1 VSAAE
6 ASIAVE
12 STTVVSATDE
22 SAGGV
27 SVVEVEQAESN
38 VIAARIRI
46 VFFIFFVV
54 FLIFYLFVFIL
65 NNK

>member
-1 VSAAE
+1 VSAAG

-12 STTVVSATDE
+12 STNVVSATAE
-22 SAGGV
+22 SAGAV
-27 SVVEVEQAESN
+27 SVVEVEQAESR

-46 VFFIFFVV
+46 EFFIFFVV

-65 NNK
+65 KN

>member
-1 VSAAE
+1 VSAVG

-12 STTVVSATDE
+12 STTVVSATAE
-22 SAGGV
+22 SAGAV

-46 VFFIFFVV
+46 VFFIFCCV
-54 FLIFYLFVFIL
+54 FDFYLFVFIL
-65 NNK
+65 KN